1 MKRILSLLMTVH
13 LLVMAAIAQQKSWT
27 ADNGNGTYTNPLF
40 YDEFSDP
47 DLIRVDDTFYLAG
60 TTMHSN
66 PGLVV
71 LSSKDL
77 VNWEFCSYAFDR
89 MDIDD
94 PRFRLEDG
102 KEAYGQ
108 GIWAP
113 CIRYHKGNFYLFS
126 NINGIGMQVYV
137 SPDPK
142 GPWKHYNMGGSTHDV
157 SVLFEGDKIYAI
169 YGYDEVHCMEI
180 KPDFSGFVEAATAAS
195 YPAATP
201 WAKGTISIKLTVNI
215 TSSVPTTRLW
225 DA

>member
-1 MKRILSLLMTVH
+1 MKRILSLLMTIH
-13 LLVMAAIAQQKSWT
+13 LLAMAAIAQQKSWT

-47 DLIRVDDTFYLAG
+47 DLIRVGDTFYLAG

-113 CIRYHKGNFYLFS
+113 CIR
-126 NINGIGMQVYV
+126 
-137 SPDPK
+137 
-142 GPWKHYNMGGSTHDV
+142 
-157 SVLFEGDKIYAI
+157 
-169 YGYDEVHCMEI
+169 
-180 KPDFSGFVEAATAAS
+180 
-195 YPAATP
+195 
-201 WAKGTISIKLTVNI
+201 
-215 TSSVPTTRLW
+215 
-225 DA
+225 